1 MNTKGKKICH
11 DGYITKN
18 KRNQLLS
25 SYMMYPGFQAPP
37 YTKTSIYRSAKDWI
51 FKTSHARGCPTLFKR
66 QRRRDGRVVRQRS
79 AKPCTPVRFRLVPP
93 YFPSHFLVP
102 YTVILGL
109 FSYKIAFVPLFSSRS
124 IFLSQTGIDRR
135 AVFCFHYVPRDRCSL
150 IAQR

>member
-1 MNTKGKKICH
+1 MNILRKI
-11 DGYITKN
+11 KE
-18 KRNQLLS
+18 NQLSS
-25 SYMMYPGFQAPP
+25 SYMMYPGFQPPHTQKQAFTDQQRTGFLKQVMLEVAP
-37 YTKTSIYRSAKDWI
+37 R
-51 FKTSHARGCPTLFKR
+51 FFKR

-93 YFPSHFLVP
+93 YFLLHFLGP
-102 YTVILGL
+102 YTVIFGL